1 MQTILILLVSV
12 MMMEITVFSIL
23 HIYLKYKS
31 FTEDIKLKKEM
42 FNFSLPINNEE
53 NLNILDKLISDEINV
68 YTIYHFPYSNE
79 LYISE
84 KDQNKM
90 IQTVLKEVLKKM
102 SPIYMSKLEYI
113 YNKDVIEDIIYGKI
127 RDGVLRYTIEIN
139 GTFRE

>member
-42 FNFSLPINNEE
+42 FNFSLPINDEE